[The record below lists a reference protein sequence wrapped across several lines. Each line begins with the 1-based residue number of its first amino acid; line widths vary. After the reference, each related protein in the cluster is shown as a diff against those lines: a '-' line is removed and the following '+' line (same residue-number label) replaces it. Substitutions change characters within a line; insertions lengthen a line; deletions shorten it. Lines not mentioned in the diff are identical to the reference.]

1 MLRIG
6 VGTVV
11 GLILLALP
19 FWVSSTW
26 QNLLITVFY
35 YAFLGQAWNI
45 LGGYAG
51 QLSLGH
57 AAFFAIGAY
66 TSAVLAVH
74 YAVSPWLGM
83 FVGAVLAALLSLGI
97 GYLGFRFGLRGFYF
111 ILLTLAAAE
120 ICRLV
125 ALHLPILGGY
135 TGLFINFTPNP
146 WQFQFKGKIPY
157 YFIALG
163 FLVFASAVVWLLE
176 RSKLGTYLVAIRED
190 EDASEA
196 LGVDTFRYKMMAY
209 ALSAAL
215 TALGGT
221 FYAYFQYYLQPNTVL
236 NLNHSVDIMIRPI
249 VGGMGTILGPILGS
263 LLLELLGEFSRTY
276 FAGATAGLS
285 IVTYGILLIIVV
297 LFLPRGIY
305 PRWPTG
311 FGELGGAHEPPSRQR
326 GEQGLRGAAGGPPG
340 ELRPS
345 RGGDPGAHRAQRR
358 REDYAVQC
366 GVWLHA
372 AGRGNGHLPGGI
384 PGGAPPPRHLPARD
398 GPDVS
403 DRPPVPAPDATGER
417 GGGRAGTRRA
427 SPGGA

>member
-1 MLRIG
+1 MRRLLLGAMIG
-6 VGTVV
+6 AA
-11 GLILLALP
+11 LLALP

-26 QNLLITVFY
+26 QNLLIIVFY
-35 YAFLGQAWNI
+35 YAYLGQAWNI

-66 TSAVLAVH
+66 TSAVLAIH
-74 YAVSPWLGM
+74 YAVSPWVGM
-83 FVGAVLAALLSLGI
+83 FLGAALAALLSLGI

-163 FLVFASAVVWLLE
+163 FLVFASAVVWMLE

-190 EDASEA
+190 EEASEA
-196 LGVDTFRYKMMAY
+196 LGVDTFRYKMTAY

-221 FYAYFQYYLQPNTVL
+221 YYAYFQFYLQPNTVL

-305 PRWPTG
+305 PT
-311 FGELGGAHEPPSRQR
+311 L
-326 GEQGLRGAAGGPPG
+326 
-340 ELRPS
+340 
-345 RGGDPGAHRAQRR
+345 AQ
-358 REDYAVQC
+358 
-366 GVWLHA
+366 WM
-372 AGRGNGHLPGGI
+372 
-384 PGGAPPPRHLPARD
+384 
-398 GPDVS
+398 
-403 DRPPVPAPDATGER
+403 
-417 GGGRAGTRRA
+417 RRA
-427 SPGGA
+427 PGRRP

>member
-19 FWVSSTW
+19 FWVSSPW
-26 QNLLITVFY
+26 QNLVITVFY

-305 PRWPTG
+305 PT
-311 FGELGGAHEPPSRQR
+311 LAHWI
-326 GEQGLRGAAGGPPG
+326 
-340 ELRPS
+340 
-345 RGGDPGAHRAQRR
+345 RR
-358 REDYAVQC
+358 
-366 GVWLHA
+366 
-372 AGRGNGHLPGGI
+372 AGR
-384 PGGAPPPRHLPARD
+384 
-398 GPDVS
+398 
-403 DRPPVPAPDATGER
+403 RP
-417 GGGRAGTRRA
+417 
-427 SPGGA
+427 

>member
-1 MLRIG
+1 MVRIG

-11 GLILLALP
+11 GVILLALP

-125 ALHLPILGGY
+125 ALHVPILGGY

-285 IVTYGILLIIVV
+285 VVIYGVLLIIVV
-297 LFLPRGIY
+297 LFLPRGVY
-305 PRWPTG
+305 PTLVHRFRRLMRGRPT
-311 FGELGGAHEPPSRQR
+311 
-326 GEQGLRGAAGGPPG
+326 
-340 ELRPS
+340 
-345 RGGDPGAHRAQRR
+345 
-358 REDYAVQC
+358 
-366 GVWLHA
+366 
-372 AGRGNGHLPGGI
+372 
-384 PGGAPPPRHLPARD
+384 
-398 GPDVS
+398 
-403 DRPPVPAPDATGER
+403 
-417 GGGRAGTRRA
+417 
-427 SPGGA
+427 